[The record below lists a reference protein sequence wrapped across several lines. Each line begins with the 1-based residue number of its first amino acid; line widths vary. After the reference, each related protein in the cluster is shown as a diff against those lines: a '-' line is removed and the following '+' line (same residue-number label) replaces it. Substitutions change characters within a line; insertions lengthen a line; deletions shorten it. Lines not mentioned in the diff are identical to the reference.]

1 MNHDNREAVIS
12 SFALMTTDNVYVNV
26 NSSYIRRYD
35 L

>member
-12 SFALMTTDNVYVNV
+12 SFALMTTDVYVNV
-26 NSSYIRRYD
+26 NSCYIRRYD